1 MVFHSSVKCVL
12 LLFLLMISICS
23 INYAQTKDIAAP
35 VVTIPQGTLQGTIRT
50 TNHNRNIS
58 AFLGIPYA
66 QPPIG
71 NLRFA
76 NPVAADGWNG
86 SRKANVDLSMCP
98 QTSED
103 IVLGNEDCLWLNIYT
118 PQFPESTNS
127 ALLPVIVYIYGGGFR
142 AGNARSDRYGPDYLL
157 DADIVLVL
165 PSYRI
170 GPLGFLS
177 TGDEVASGNWGLK
190 DQVLALEW
198 VQKNIKYF
206 GGDPD
211 RVTFVGA
218 SSGGA
223 CVHLLTLSDATI
235 GLFHKYITQSGSALA
250 TWAHTPRAACASR
263 AFQLGEYVGCFN
275 NTSDSLIDCL
285 RTIDFVDILAT
296 QPQFFEWRTYPG
308 LIWGPTDE
316 PDIEGA
322 VLTDSPTN
330 LFAAGKIRD
339 LPWIS
344 GVTRDEG
351 TMFTGDFFDSE
362 EMFQDFLE
370 NYDFALPRMM
380 SLTYQPDKGSAYVNG
395 IKSYYLNNDLTT
407 NTSVVLANI
416 THAIG
421 DGMFRYPAYD
431 ALLQQ
436 NSMAKNPQYFY
447 TFNYRGTFS
456 NTYLHHNTTKE
467 LGVAHGD
474 ETFYIFAP
482 EPQFAR
488 LNLNKTTTRR
498 DLEIV
503 DIMVQLWTSF
513 ATNGTPTTLAS
524 NGTIW
529 KPFSAVERNYL
540 QIGNGS
546 EVSLKVQHS
555 FFEERMKFWATLKE
569 TPKTLTVLSNGSNA
583 ITSKFYSLFVLMLS
597 FSKIFL

>member
-1 MVFHSSVKCVL
+1 MFFHCSIKCVL
-12 LLFLLMISICS
+12 LLFSLTISICS
-23 INYAQTKDIAAP
+23 INHVQAKDIAAP
-35 VVTIPQGTLQGTIRT
+35 VVTIPQGTLQGIIRT

-58 AFLGIPYA
+58 AFLGIPYG

-86 SRKANVDLSMCP
+86 SRNPTVDLSMCP
-98 QTSED
+98 QASGD
-103 IVLGNEDCLWLNIYT
+103 IVLGDEDCLWLNLYT
-118 PQFPESTNS
+118 PQLPESTNS
-127 ALLPVIVYIYGGGFR
+127 ALLPVMVYLFGGGFR
-142 AGNARSDRYGPDYLL
+142 TGNARSDRYGPEYLL

-165 PSYRI
+165 PSHRI

-190 DQVLALEW
+190 DQVLALKW
-198 VQKNIKYF
+198 VQNNIKYF

-211 RVTFVGA
+211 RVTLIGS
-218 SSGGA
+218 SSGSV
-223 CVHLLTLSDATI
+223 CVHMLTLSDATI
-235 GLFHKYITQSGSALA
+235 GLFHKYITKSGSALSPSA
-250 TWAHTPRAACASR
+250 YLPRAAYANR

-275 NTSDSLIDCL
+275 ETSESLIDCL
-285 RTIDFVDILAT
+285 RTIDFADIIAT
-296 QPQFFEWRTYPG
+296 EPLFFEWHIYPA

-316 PDIEGA
+316 PDVEGA

-330 LFAAGKIRD
+330 LFAAGKMRD

-344 GVTRDEG
+344 GVARDEG
-351 TMFTGDFFDSE
+351 TFYTAGLFINE
-362 EMFQDFLE
+362 ELFRDFLE
-370 NYDFALPRMM
+370 NYDFVLPRII
-380 SLTYQPDKGSAYVNG
+380 SLTYQPDNGTAYVNG

-407 NTSVVLANI
+407 NTSVILVNT

-436 NSMAKNPQYFY
+436 HSVAKNPQYFY
-447 TFNYRGTFS
+447 TFSYHGTFS
-456 NTYLHHNTTKE
+456 NTYLDYNTTAD
-467 LGVAHGD
+467 LGVTHGD
-474 ETFYIFAP
+474 DTFYIFDP
-482 EPQFAR
+482 ELQFAGR
-488 LNLNKTTTRR
+488 NFNKSTTKK

-513 ATNGTPTTLAS
+513 ATNGTPTTLAP

-529 KPFSAVERNYL
+529 KPYSAAENNYL
-540 QIGNGS
+540 QIGNGP
-546 EVSLKVQHS
+546 EVELNVRHS

-569 TPKTLTVLSNGSNA
+569 TLKTSTALSKGSNV
-583 ITSKFYSLFVLMLS
+583 TTTKFYLIFVLLLT
-597 FSKIFL
+597 FAKIFS